1 MYKIKLIRKKN
12 KIRNKNKKGENKM
25 KTKIFLTTAVWLA
38 FTVIGS
44 LSFAAV
50 TQNSSVNTVPQ
61 QQSRAKTAP
70 IIQNG
75 YFVAKIDRHKT
86 AEIHIKTI
94 VQDYNE
100 SFTLV
105 LLTVSSRNEGT
116 KARLFKVTASE
127 SKSSLWSPFYQTQDN
142 YLMAYDEVFYTGRF
156 TGTQGKRTLTL
167 TQNNTGSCN
176 PLPSSRVEFREE
188 KSEAW
193 ESLPSTFQTKTDS
206 MVLDGNVLDGDVFN
220 KTGAYYLERLASNSF
235 GTLRAQKAS
244 QYTAAG
250 YDLEANIH
258 ALVVF
263 VDQELLFIEVPPRET
278 PSCWNEEMWRTDKKK
293 KRRTSQRRGHTFRPF
308 YNGPR

>member
-1 MYKIKLIRKKN
+1 
-12 KIRNKNKKGENKM
+12 M

-44 LSFAAV
+44 PSFAAV
-50 TQNSSVNTVPQ
+50 TQNSSVNTVHQ
-61 QQSRAKTAP
+61 QQSRAKTASSV
-70 IIQNG
+70 QNG
-75 YFVAKIDRHKT
+75 YFVAKIDRHKK

-105 LLTVSSRNEGT
+105 LLTVSSRNKGT

-127 SKSSLWSPFYQTQDN
+127 GGSSLWSPFYQTQDH
-142 YLMAYDEVFYTGRF
+142 YLMAYEEVLYTGRF

-167 TQNNTGSCN
+167 TQNNTGNCN

-188 KSEAW
+188 RSEAW
-193 ESLPSTFQTKTDS
+193 KPLPHTFQTKTDS

-220 KTGAYYLERLASNSF
+220 KTGTYYLERLASNSF
-235 GTLRAQKAS
+235 GTLRVQKAS
-244 QYTAAG
+244 QYTALG

-263 VDQELLFIEVPPRET
+263 VDQELLFIQEDSREA
-278 PSCWNEEMWRTDKKK
+278 PSCWSKEVWRTDKKK
-293 KRRTSQRRGHTFRPF
+293 KRRASQRRGDTFRPF